1 MKRFRGFILLMLA
14 VLLFGGC
21 SFDLNYDRYAI
32 VYGIADYD
40 DPIPGYYP
48 GVPTSN
54 DLSYTD
60 NDAQDIADL
69 LTAQGYSVTLSTSVT
84 QAQVDSDF
92 ANAKAQA
99 GKDDLFLFF
108 FSGHGGQYST
118 GQFNEPPAGD
128 DADELIFLS
137 DASTGGTTD
146 FYIIDNELGDLIASI
161 PALKKIVII
170 DACHSGGMIGNSLE
184 VDATPPDYTGTVDS
198 SLSEAISLWA
208 NFSGEAYDISPSDAM
223 VISAAGESE
232 YSWEAGGDYNHGIF
246 TYFLLE
252 TPYHGDNNGD
262 GYITVTEA
270 YYYARSNI
278 IQLLFPPPDTQ
289 YAPHVSGGPVDFVLF
304 EAQ

>member
-1 MKRFRGFILLMLA
+1 MKSFKDFLVLIGAAALT
-14 VLLFGGC
+14 LLFTGC
-21 SFDLNYDRYAI
+21 SFDLDYDRYAI

-40 DPIPGYYP
+40 NTFGA
-48 GVPTSN
+48 S
-54 DLSYTD
+54 DLNFTD
-60 NDAQDIADL
+60 DDAVAMKSL
-69 LTAQGYSVTLSTSVT
+69 LEGQGHVVINSVLHAVT
-84 QAQVDSDF
+84 KDDMITDF
-92 ANAKAQA
+92 NTAKAQV

-108 FSGHGGQYST
+108 FSGHGGQDPQ
-118 GQFNEPPAGD
+118 GQFNEPPPGD
-128 DADELIFLS
+128 DADEFIVLS
-137 DASTGGTTD
+137 DGDAGAN
-146 FYIIDNELGDLIASI
+146 YLIYDNELGDLIASI

-184 VDATPPDYTGTVDS
+184 DDATPPDYTGTIDS
-198 SLSEAISLWA
+198 SLGQAISLWA

-232 YSWEAGGDYNHGIF
+232 YSWEASGDYNHGIF

-252 TPYHGDNNGD
+252 TPKYGDDNND

-270 YYYARSNI
+270 YAYARSNI
-278 IQLLFPPPDTQ
+278 VQLLFPPPDTQ